1 MKKSQRFLRKAGLC
15 LCFLCG
21 LVTMGC
27 SVLKPNG
34 SLRTYRLTVTVFPG
48 SDPLALPAGCREAI
62 GPSIGTGV
70 SKPRHLTFKIRLAT
84 EEQLEELYAK
94 LAASGV
100 IVEEMVRVYN

>member
-1 MKKSQRFLRKAGLC
+1 MTKNQRFLRKAGLC
-15 LCFLCG
+15 LCLLCG

-27 SVLKPNG
+27 SVLKPDG

-48 SDPLALPAGCREAI
+48 SDPLTLPAGCREAI
-62 GPSIGTGV
+62 GPSIGADV

-84 EEQLEELYAK
+84 EEQLADLYVK

-100 IVEEMVRVYN
+100 IVEEMVRVDN